1 MLYFGSEACLE
12 GSISESA
19 ATKHCNT
26 IFLLEYFKPSAISGA
41 GMAMEASASPPS
53 PSNHPCNTMDNS
65 CSS

>member
-41 GMAMEASASPPS
+41 GMAMKTSASPLS
-53 PSNHPCNTMDNS
+53 PRNHPCNRMDNS